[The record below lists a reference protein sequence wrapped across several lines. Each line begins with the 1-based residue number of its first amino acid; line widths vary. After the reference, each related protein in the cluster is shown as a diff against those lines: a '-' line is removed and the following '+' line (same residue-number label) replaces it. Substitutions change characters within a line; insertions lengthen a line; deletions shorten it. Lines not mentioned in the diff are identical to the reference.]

1 MRRRHVRLV
10 LDLDPELHP
19 VGGRIRQRGRLPKPF
34 TGWMQLASAL
44 TEAVAAAPD
53 ASHHHRLASLLAC
66 RRRPTGSEK

>member
-19 VGGRIRQRGRLPKPF
+19 VGGRIRQRGRLPRRF
-34 TGWMQLASAL
+34 SGWMQLASAV
-44 TEAVAAAPD
+44 TEAVAATPD
-53 ASHHHRLASLLAC
+53 ASHHRLASLLRC